1 MSKVLGSAFIVIICC
16 FLSCSGRTQSR
27 EKEMKDSL
35 AAVNF
40 IKCAKFLYNSFLRNA
55 DLEQQEGHTD
65 TCTNNFSAY
74 DNHPA
79 LEVSEEEYLMWVDST
94 LGVTGVKLIDYRNE
108 VYQYGNTR
116 FYWNRKFNYL
126 LVYPSNFQH
135 GKESYLCD
143 GNHFVNSDST
153 ICLNVYASYFDVF
166 KEDYSLREWLDV
178 LIDSEIEQR
187 NTIEKKDYTES
198 GYVIEGKTKNGR
210 YFYSKAIY
218 KIAYD
223 REIILTVRLEYT
235 SSKKKD
241 AKEIIKRG
249 FSNFTS
255 LN

>member
-1 MSKVLGSAFIVIICC
+1 MSKVLSSAFVVIICC

-40 IKCAKFLYNSFLRNA
+40 IKCAKFLCNSFLRNA
-55 DLEQQEGHTD
+55 DLEYKEEYIND
-65 TCTNNFSAY
+65 FSTY

-79 LEVSEEEYLMWVDST
+79 LEVSEEEYLQWVDST
-94 LGVTGVKLIDYRNE
+94 FGITGVKLIDYRNE

-116 FYWNRKFNYL
+116 FYWNRQFNYL

-135 GKESYLCD
+135 GEEPYLCD

-187 NTIEKKDYTES
+187 NTIEKRKLAKS

-210 YFYSKAIY
+210 CFYSKAIY
-218 KIAYD
+218 KIAYE
-223 REIILTVRLEYT
+223 REIILTVRLEYA
-235 SSKKKD
+235 SSKKKE
-241 AKEIIKRG
+241 AKEIIKRS

-255 LN
+255 LY